1 MMVITGA
8 GIVSAI
14 GHNKAQVLDALRAG
28 RSGIRPIRYLDTV
41 HRHLPVG
48 EVQLSNEEMA
58 GLLGVECTESTS
70 RTTLLGALAL
80 REAVQEAGLQADQL
94 PQTAL
99 VSGTTVGNMDRAER
113 LFPCEDACQA
123 LGDCGRVTREMAAI
137 VGAFGFTTTCSTA
150 CSSAANAFI
159 LGANLLRSGLY
170 QRVIVGGS
178 ECLSRF
184 HFNGFR
190 TLMIL
195 DDRPCRPFDAT
206 RAGLNL
212 GEGAAF
218 MVLETAE
225 SAAQRGATPLAV
237 LSGWGNACDAF
248 HQTASSEDG
257 QGAFLSMTQ
266 ALKRAGLAPA
276 DIDYVNAHGTGT
288 LNNDASESAALHR
301 VFGQSLP
308 LVSSTKSM
316 TGHTTSASGGIEMVI
331 CLLAMQHRLVPKNLN
346 WAQPMPDGVQPVTE
360 TLTDRPLRH
369 VLCNSFGFGGNDT
382 SLLLSA
388 YSGADNKETPPALRP
403 VYVKSIV
410 KYADIAPD
418 EQPRI
423 PPMVARRLSGV
434 LKRALATSLFTLQ
447 KMGVEQPD
455 AIITGTEMGCLHET
469 ESFLKEMCLEG
480 ETCLKPTHFIQS
492 THNTI
497 SSLVAIRTHTHGY
510 NSTWSHGS
518 DSFFSALLDAWLQLQ
533 LGDIENALVGL
544 HDERGECALSLFL
557 DTQLKG
563 ALLPL
568 RRLDDLEKTVAL
580 FTENIQ
586 R

>member
-1 MMVITGA
+1 MVITGA

-113 LFPCEDACQA
+113 LFPSEDACQA

-218 MVLETAE
+218 VVLETAE

-248 HQTASSEDG
+248 HQTAS
-257 QGAFLSMTQ
+257 
-266 ALKRAGLAPA
+266 
-276 DIDYVNAHGTGT
+276 
-288 LNNDASESAALHR
+288 
-301 VFGQSLP
+301 
-308 LVSSTKSM
+308 
-316 TGHTTSASGGIEMVI
+316 
-331 CLLAMQHRLVPKNLN
+331 
-346 WAQPMPDGVQPVTE
+346 
-360 TLTDRPLRH
+360 
-369 VLCNSFGFGGNDT
+369 
-382 SLLLSA
+382 
-388 YSGADNKETPPALRP
+388 
-403 VYVKSIV
+403 
-410 KYADIAPD
+410 
-418 EQPRI
+418 
-423 PPMVARRLSGV
+423 
-434 LKRALATSLFTLQ
+434 
-447 KMGVEQPD
+447 
-455 AIITGTEMGCLHET
+455 
-469 ESFLKEMCLEG
+469 
-480 ETCLKPTHFIQS
+480 
-492 THNTI
+492 
-497 SSLVAIRTHTHGY
+497 
-510 NSTWSHGS
+510 
-518 DSFFSALLDAWLQLQ
+518 
-533 LGDIENALVGL
+533 
-544 HDERGECALSLFL
+544 
-557 DTQLKG
+557 
-563 ALLPL
+563 
-568 RRLDDLEKTVAL
+568 
-580 FTENIQ
+580 
-586 R
+586 